1 MQGMSLPNW
10 GIATCP
16 LLSVLPECIY
26 QIVEMQISRSVG
38 AFFSTN
44 EGYITLQVAPQSR
57 DTAHK
62 EVARVH
68 KALWRASE
76 QSRPSS

>member
-1 MQGMSLPNW
+1 MSLPDW

-26 QIVEMQISRSVG
+26 QIVEMQEAEV
-38 AFFSTN
+38 FFPTN

>member
-1 MQGMSLPNW
+1 MSLPDW
-10 GIATCP
+10 SIATCP

-26 QIVEMQISRSVG
+26 QIVEMQEEEV
-38 AFFSTN
+38 FFP
-44 EGYITLQVAPQSR
+44 GYITLQAAPQSR